1 MITKFNHVAIVVPD
15 LNDAKKK
22 YKEVLGA
29 NVSEIFDYIEHG
41 VSVVFIE
48 LENTKIELMHPYGE
62 NSPISKFLE
71 NNKNGSIHHIC
82 IEVKNI
88 NEAVDKLKK
97 NGVRILGNETP
108 KIGAHDKPVIFL
120 HPKDFYG
127 TLIELEQE

>member
-15 LNDAKKK
+15 LNAAKKK

-29 NVSEIFDYIEHG
+29 KVSEISDYGEHG
-41 VSVVFIE
+41 VSVVFVE
-48 LENTKIELMHPYGE
+48 LENTKIELMHPYG
-62 NSPISKFLE
+62 NKSPISKFLE

-82 IEVKNI
+82 IAVKDI
-88 NEAVDKLKK
+88 KKSVEKLKK
-97 NGVRILGNETP
+97 NRIRILGDETP
-108 KIGAHDKPVIFL
+108 KNGAHNKPVIFL

>member
-15 LNDAKKK
+15 LNAAKKK

-29 NVSEIFDYIEHG
+29 NVSEICDYSEHG

-62 NSPISKFLE
+62 SSPISKFLE

-82 IEVKNI
+82 IEVKDIKN
-88 NEAVDKLKK
+88 AVDELKK
-97 NGVRILGNETP
+97 KGVRILGDETP
-108 KIGAHDKPVIFL
+108 KRGAHNKPVIFL

>member
-15 LNDAKKK
+15 LNEAKNK

-29 NVSEIFDYIEHG
+29 KVSEICDYVEHG

-62 NSPISKFLE
+62 NSPISNFLE

-82 IEVKNI
+82 IEVKDI
-88 NEAVDKLKK
+88 KKPVEKLNK
-97 NGVRILGNETP
+97 NRIRILGDETP
-108 KIGAHDKPVIFL
+108 KNGAHNKPVIFL

>member
-15 LNDAKKK
+15 LNAAKKK

-29 NVSEIFDYIEHG
+29 KVSEVCDYIEHG
-41 VSVVFIE
+41 VSVVFVE
-48 LENTKIELMHPYGE
+48 LENTKIELMHPYGK

-71 NNKNGSIHHIC
+71 NNKDGSIHHIC
-82 IEVKNI
+82 IEVKDIQN
-88 NEAVDKLKK
+88 AVDKLKDK
-97 NGVRILGNETP
+97 GVRILGDETP